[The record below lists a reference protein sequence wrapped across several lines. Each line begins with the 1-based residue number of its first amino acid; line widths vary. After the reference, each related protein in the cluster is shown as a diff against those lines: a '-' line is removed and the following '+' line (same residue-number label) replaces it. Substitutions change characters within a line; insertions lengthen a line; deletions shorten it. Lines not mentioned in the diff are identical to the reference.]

1 MGVAI
6 SGNATEGGTELTV
19 GYKDRDIAIVPVTVQ
34 QSDGSRTQLEATVAK
49 GFQADQTV
57 SGEDKDA
64 FSVLGQF
71 DLKAGASPANTG
83 LGKFFATGVAAGRL
97 ADGFACSMG
106 GGDRCSNSSAESPV
120 GPNNR

>member
-1 MGVAI
+1 VGVAI

-83 LGKFFATGVAAGRL
+83 LGKFFATGVAARRL

-106 GGDRCSNSSAESPV
+106 GRRPLQQFIRGKPG
-120 GPNNR
+120 GPQ